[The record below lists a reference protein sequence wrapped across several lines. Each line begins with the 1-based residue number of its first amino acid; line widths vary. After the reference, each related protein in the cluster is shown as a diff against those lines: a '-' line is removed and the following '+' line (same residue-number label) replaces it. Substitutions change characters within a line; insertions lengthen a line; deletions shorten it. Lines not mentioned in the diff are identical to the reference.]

1 MADKQLKLSPS
12 RMTKMVVIRV
22 CYVSRDHGFYRSN
35 KETTVVFKKLQQFS
49 WLFRWTLKI
58 PLFPNL
64 CGFFLV
70 KIPPLPPLFKLLR
83 WLIGKE
89 AVAVLSKVWLNTHQ
103 TQETRSSWALPCLP
117 RAVVLK
123 VFLGSTKS
131 ARSYILYHMFTNTNA
146 QQHALRIGFQ
156 PS

>member
-1 MADKQLKLSPS
+1 MADKQLRLSPS
-12 RMTKMVVIRV
+12 RMTKNIVIRV
-22 CYVSRDHGFYRSN
+22 CYVNRDHGFYRSN

-83 WLIGKE
+83 WLIGNE
-89 AVAVLSKVWLNTHQ
+89 AVAVLSKVWLTPIKPRKLGVPEHSPAYLVLLCLRYSWGLQ
-103 TQETRSSWALPCLP
+103 KVHGHIYCTICSQIPMHSSM
-117 RAVVLK
+117 R
-123 VFLGSTKS
+123 
-131 ARSYILYHMFTNTNA
+131 
-146 QQHALRIGFQ
+146 
-156 PS
+156 